1 MKEQHA
7 MNVGD
12 LARRVRVAGRALA
25 RHGLVHAYGHC
36 SARIDE
42 EHFLVSP
49 PRALGLIKP
58 NEECS
63 TVSIHGPLPPGVL
76 GEVRIHRDIYR
87 NRPDVRGIIR
97 STPPKAMT
105 LGAMRLT
112 PRPRYGYGAYF
123 APQPPLWDDPRL
135 LRSDGLAQQLAET
148 LGDAS
153 AIFMRGNGLVTAG
166 WSIEEAL
173 VLTWY
178 AEDASR
184 VELDFLAANMAHVG
198 LLTEEQIEA
207 RATWAGRIRER
218 MWEYL
223 TDGDPE
229 AMAACP
235 ELPGGPG
242 VHQLPI

>member
-1 MKEQHA
+1 MTA
-7 MNVGD
+7 LAD

-25 RHGLVHAYGHC
+25 RHGMVHAYGHC
-36 SARIDE
+36 SARIDAE
-42 EHFLVSP
+42 QFLVSP
-49 PRALGLIKP
+49 PRALGLVHP
-58 NEECS
+58 GEECS
-63 TVSIHGPLPPGVL
+63 VVPLQGPLPPGVL
-76 GEVRIHRDIYR
+76 GEVRIHREIYR
-87 NRPDVRGIIR
+87 RRPDVQGVIR

-112 PRPRYGYGAYF
+112 PRPRYGYSAYF

-135 LRSDGLAQQLAET
+135 LRSDELTERLAET

-178 AEDASR
+178 AEDSSR
-184 VELDFLAANMAHVG
+184 VELEFLAANMAETG
-198 LLTEEQIEA
+198 LLSQEQIDA

-229 AMAACP
+229 ATLSCP

-242 VHQLPI
+242 VHQCPV